1 MKISAIILFFLL
13 IAGNII
19 GQEFKAQSPVFNF
32 NVTKDPPKPPFLE
45 IDENSFNF
53 KDANGNSMIDADEP
67 GKLSFNLKNTGTGD
81 GYGLN
86 LKVAETTGAQGIS
99 VQIKK
104 PVGHVKPG
112 GNVSVEFEISGG
124 LEIQDG
130 KAVFNIEI
138 EEPYGFNPEPV
149 SIELVTRAFRKP
161 NLVVA
166 DYSLQLSG
174 GTRIQKRKPFDV
186 NILVQNI
193 GQGEALQS
201 QINLTL
207 PEKVYCV
214 SANEAVELG
223 DVKSG
228 ETKKVTF
235 NLVAN
240 SDYSSAKIPL
250 TFHVSEKYGKFGET
264 KELVLEID
272 QEYTQH
278 DLMIQPIQPTADNRE
293 ITLGTLSSGVD
304 RNIPVSGKKY
314 PNRFA
319 LIIGNENYTDYQS
332 GLNAEMNV
340 DYARNDAAVF
350 RQYAIDVLGI
360 EERNVFFVT
369 DATAGRMNQEINRI
383 EAILKRLGDK
393 SELFFYYAGHGLP
406 DENTKSAYLIP
417 VDVTGSNLS
426 SAIKLNDLYQRFAET
441 GAGRITIFLDACFS
455 GGGRSSG
462 LMAARS
468 VKVKPK
474 VDLIPENIVVFT
486 ASSGEQSSL
495 PFHQEKH
502 GMFTYFL
509 LKKLQASKGI
519 LSYRE
524 LADYLKSEVS
534 IESIRINSKEQDPDV
549 LVSPALG
556 NEWEGWKLIQ

>member
-1 MKISAIILFFLL
+1 MKTSAIVLFFL
-13 IAGNII
+13 IFAGNIN
-19 GQEFKAQSPVFNF
+19 GQEFNAQSPVFNF
-32 NVTKDPPKPPFLE
+32 NVTKDQPKPPFLE

-53 KDANGNSMIDADEP
+53 KDANGNSMIDAGET
-67 GKLSFNLKNTGTGD
+67 GKLSFLIKNTGTGD

-99 VQIKK
+99 VQILK
-104 PVGHVKPG
+104 PVGNVIQG
-112 GNVSVEFEISGG
+112 GNVKAEFEISGG

-166 DYSLQLSG
+166 DYSIQLSG

-207 PEKVYCV
+207 PEKVFCV
-214 SANEAVELG
+214 SANDAVELG
-223 DVKSG
+223 NVKSG

-250 TFHVSEKYGKFGET
+250 TFHLSEKYGKYGET
-264 KELVLEID
+264 KELVIEID

-278 DLMIQPIQPTADNRE
+278 DLMIQPAQLSADNQD
-293 ITLGTLSSGVD
+293 IALGALTSAVD
-304 RNIPVSGKKY
+304 RNIPVSEKKY

-332 GLNAEMNV
+332 GLNSEMNV
-340 DYARNDAAVF
+340 DYARNDATVF
-350 RQYAIDVLGI
+350 RQYAIDLLGI
-360 EERNVFFVT
+360 EERNVFFVA
-369 DATAGRMNQEINRI
+369 DATAGRMNQEISRV
-383 EAILKRLGDK
+383 EAILKRLGNK
-393 SELFFYYAGHGLP
+393 SELFFYFAGHGLP

-509 LKKLQASKGI
+509 LKKLQASKGT
-519 LSYRE
+519 LNYRE

-534 IESIRINSKEQDPDV
+534 IESIRVNSKEQDPDV

-556 NEWEGWKLIQ
+556 NEWEGWKLNP